1 MKKQANWNILKNF
14 RKKASAD
21 ALSDRKE
28 YLMIALEWLLADA
41 AVSCIFYRSMI
52 AFAVMMPAGI
62 LFFKMKMKD
71 IQDKRRKELAGQF
84 RESIMAVCAAL
95 NAGYSV
101 ENSFSEAYRDMI
113 QMYGRESQIAK
124 QYMVIHERL
133 KNNET
138 LERILS
144 DFADDSGIEDIRDF
158 ADVFSAAKR
167 SGGDMVKIIKRAAG
181 NISDKIDVKREIDTI
196 MSAKRFEQRIMEIV
210 PFAIIA
216 YLGISSPGFLDTLYH
231 NPMGIGIM
239 TFSLILY
246 GAGFYLA
253 EKIIR
258 IDV

>member
-1 MKKQANWNILKNF
+1 MNCSILKSF
-14 RKKASAD
+14 RKRD
-21 ALSDRKE
+21 SDSRE
-28 YLMIALEWLLADA
+28 YLLICLEWLAADA
-41 AVSCIFYRSMI
+41 AVSLIFYRSMTAYLI
-52 AFAVMMPAGI
+52 FLPAGI
-62 LFFKMKMKD
+62 LFFKIKLGD
-71 IQDKRRKELAGQF
+71 LSERRRKELTAQF
-84 RESIMAVCAAL
+84 RESIMAVCVAL

-101 ENSFSEAYRDMI
+101 ENSFIEAYRDML
-113 QMYGRESQIAK
+113 QMYGKDAQISK
-124 QYMVIHERL
+124 RYMVIRERL

-138 LERILS
+138 MERILS

-216 YLGISSPGFLDTLYH
+216 YLGISSPGFLDALYH
-231 NPMGIGIM
+231 NPLGIAIM
-239 TFSLILY
+239 TFSLALY
-246 GAGFYLA
+246 GAGFAIA

-258 IDV
+258 VEI